1 MPRPCSALSSNR
13 EFDHAGPR
21 PSAFT
26 VYGDVAAGPPQMDEQ
41 PVAFATY
48 MRSPN
53 SWVTSL
59 AYAVSAQPAQAP
71 ENSSSGCLNWL
82 PLTVASSSA
91 GLSDTLSTQ

>member
-1 MPRPCSALSSNR
+1 
-13 EFDHAGPR
+13 
-21 PSAFT
+21 
-26 VYGDVAAGPPQMDEQ
+26 MDEQ